1 MCDEEYQTYVCQF
14 TDVVYRTALNA
25 TKSYHDAQDNLQ
37 NTFFKLLQ
45 TDMLFQ
51 DENHIRRWLIR
62 VALNESRNLKKSYW
76 KRMVEPVE
84 DLSDRASVSGEPN
97 NDLYERVMT
106 IPPKYR
112 MIIHL
117 FYYEDYSIL
126 EIANLLHVNA
136 ATIRTRL
143 CRGRKI
149 LKKLI
154 LEDI

>member
-1 MCDEEYQTYVCQF
+1 
-14 TDVVYRTALNA
+14 
-25 TKSYHDAQDNLQ
+25 
-37 NTFFKLLQ
+37 
-45 TDMLFQ
+45 
-51 DENHIRRWLIR
+51 
-62 VALNESRNLKKSYW
+62 
-76 KRMVEPVE
+76 MVEPVE

>member
-25 TKSYHDAQDNLQ
+25 TKSYHDTQDILQ